1 MYKETFEKGRI
12 INFSDA
18 VFSIAMTLLVL
29 EITVPG
35 YELYS
40 KYGVLKSLRWLIPN
54 FIGFFVSFMVIALYW
69 IAHLKT
75 MRFVNSFTERLL
87 WLNIYLMLFV
97 VLLPFS
103 TSFFVVFVQEKGP
116 FIFYCLN
123 LIAIGFTMWLIIQ
136 YVIRNRDEKS
146 EETLV
151 KLNWQKWRSI
161 SGPMIWS
168 VAIGASFI
176 SWTAS
181 IIVFSMIFISGFI
194 INRIYRK
201 KIARINQ

>member
-1 MYKETFEKGRI
+1 MYKETFEKSRI

-29 EITVPG
+29 EIAVPA
-35 YELYS
+35 YETH
-40 KYGVLKSLRWLIPN
+40 KQFGTLKTLQWLIPN

-75 MRFVNSFTERLL
+75 MRFVDNFSERLL

-103 TSFFVVFVQEKGP
+103 TSFFVVFVHETGP
-116 FIFYCLN
+116 FVFYCLN
-123 LIAIGFTMWLIIQ
+123 LIAIGFTMWLIIK
-136 YVIRNRDEKS
+136 YVIRNNPKKTQED
-146 EETLV
+146 TL

-161 SGPMIWS
+161 SGPIIWS
-168 VAIGASFI
+168 LAIGAAFI
-176 SWTAS
+176 SWTAA
-181 IIVFSMIFISGFI
+181 IIIFSMIFVSGFI

-201 KIARINQ
+201 KLARIS